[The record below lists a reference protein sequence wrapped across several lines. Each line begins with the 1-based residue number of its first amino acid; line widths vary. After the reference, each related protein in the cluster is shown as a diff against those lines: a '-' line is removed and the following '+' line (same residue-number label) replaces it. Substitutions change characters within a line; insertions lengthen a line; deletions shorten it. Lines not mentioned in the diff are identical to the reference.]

1 MRTSFRYRLYP
12 TRQQTRAMIQMLDT
26 HRHLY
31 NRALA
36 ERKDAWEQDQR
47 SVRYTDQSA
56 QLKLDRTTNPYL
68 AHTNFTSSNKPCA
81 AWTKPWPKGL
91 PQGYRITFCSILG
104 IRPMNHADFWSN
116 LEVPPYLQG
125 LS

>member
-1 MRTSFRYRLYP
+1 MRKAFRYRLYP

-47 SVRYTDQSA
+47 SVRYEDQSA
-56 QLKLDRTTNPYL
+56 QLKVDRTTNPYL
-68 AHTNFTSSNKPCA
+68 AQTNFSK
-81 AWTKPWPKGL
+81 
-91 PQGYRITFCSILG
+91 
-104 IRPMNHADFWSN
+104 
-116 LEVPPYLQG
+116 
-125 LS
+125 